1 MVIYIKIAFLLIQ
14 LIIRTGGNNMEKKQI
29 NRHIPKIFI
38 ALLLICSISSSIY
51 KTASARIAP
60 IILLSDYIKEM
71 NVGDEY
77 YLFAYSSDGRIP
89 KFSSSDRK
97 IATVDTYGRITA
109 KKAGNCTITV
119 KAYTSEASC
128 RIKVLKTQIN
138 LSKKYVS
145 IENHATFKLDAEI
158 SNKSAPIFKSNKKSV
173 AVVDD
178 EGNITGCKPGSA
190 VITVQ
195 AGGSSANCHVTVKK
209 PVIKLDRLY
218 KRLYRCQSFKLCA
231 SVSSGITP
239 VWKSSKK
246 SVAIVDENGK
256 VTAIKHGTALITAK
270 ADGVSKICEVV
281 VEPPEIKLEDKS
293 ITITKGSSYNI
304 GMTISS
310 GNAPVWTSSKES
322 VASVDQLGNVYA
334 LEKGTSIIT
343 VSEDGTKAR
352 CRVNVISD

>member
-1 MVIYIKIAFLLIQ
+1 
-14 LIIRTGGNNMEKKQI
+14 MEKKRI
-29 NRHIPKIFI
+29 TRHIFKISLT
-38 ALLLICSISSSIY
+38 LLLVCSISSSIY
-51 KTASARIAP
+51 KPASARIAP
-60 IILLSDYIKEM
+60 VILLSDYIKEM

-119 KAYTSEASC
+119 KAFTSEASC
-128 RIKVLKTQIN
+128 RIRVVKTQIKLN
-138 LSKKYVS
+138 KKTIS
-145 IENHATFKLDAEI
+145 IENQETFKLDTEI
-158 SNKSAPIFKSNKKSV
+158 SNKSVPVFKSNKKSV
-173 AVVDD
+173 AIVDD
-178 EGNITGCKPGSA
+178 EGNITGCKPGNA
-190 VITVQ
+190 IITVQ
-195 AGGSSANCHVTVKK
+195 AGGSSANCHVTVRK

-239 VWKSSKK
+239 VWKSNKK
-246 SVAIVDENGK
+246 SIATVDENGK

-270 ADGVSKICEVV
+270 ADGVSKTCEVV
-281 VEPPEIKLEDKS
+281 VEPPEIKLESSD
-293 ITITKGSSYNI
+293 ITLKEGSSYNI

-334 LEKGTSIIT
+334 LEKGTSTIT
-343 VSEDGTKAR
+343 VSEDGAKAR
-352 CRVNVISD
+352 CRVNVISG

>member
-1 MVIYIKIAFLLIQ
+1 
-14 LIIRTGGNNMEKKQI
+14 MEKKRI
-29 NRHIPKIFI
+29 TRHIFKIFLT
-38 ALLLICSISSSIY
+38 LLLVCSISSSIY
-51 KTASARIAP
+51 KPASARIAP
-60 IILLSDYIKEM
+60 VILLSDYIKEM

-119 KAYTSEASC
+119 KAFTSEASC
-128 RIKVLKTQIN
+128 RIRVVKTQIKLN
-138 LSKKYVS
+138 KKTVS
-145 IENHATFKLDAEI
+145 IENQETFKLDTEI
-158 SNKSAPIFKSNKKSV
+158 SNKSVPVFKSNKKSV
-173 AVVDD
+173 AIVDD
-178 EGNITGCKPGSA
+178 EGNITGCKPGNA
-190 VITVQ
+190 IITVQ
-195 AGGSSANCHVTVKK
+195 AGGSSANCHVTVRK

-239 VWKSSKK
+239 VWKSNKK
-246 SVAIVDENGK
+246 SIATVDENGK

-270 ADGVSKICEVV
+270 ADGVSKTCEVV
-281 VEPPEIKLEDKS
+281 VEPPEIKLESSD
-293 ITITKGSSYNI
+293 ITLKEGSSYNI

-334 LEKGTSIIT
+334 LEKGTSTIT
-343 VSEDGTKAR
+343 VSEDGAKAR
-352 CRVNVISD
+352 CRVNVISG

>member
-1 MVIYIKIAFLLIQ
+1 
-14 LIIRTGGNNMEKKQI
+14 MEKKRI
-29 NRHIPKIFI
+29 TRHIFKILLT
-38 ALLLICSISSSIY
+38 LLLICSISSSIY
-51 KTASARIAP
+51 KPASARISP
-60 IILLSDYIKEM
+60 VILLSDYIKEM

-89 KFSSSDRK
+89 KFSSSDKK

-119 KAYTSEASC
+119 KAFTSEASC
-128 RIKVLKTQIN
+128 RIRVTKTQIK
-138 LSKKYVS
+138 LSKKSVS
-145 IENHATFKLDAEI
+145 IENHETFKLDAEI
-158 SNKSAPIFKSNKKSV
+158 SNKSVPVFKRNKKSV
-173 AVVDD
+173 AIVDD
-178 EGNITGCKPGSA
+178 EGNITGCKPGNA

-195 AGGSSANCHVTVKK
+195 AGGSSANCHVTVRK
-209 PVIKLDRLY
+209 PVVKLDRLY

-239 VWKSSKK
+239 VWKSNKK
-246 SVAIVDENGK
+246 SIATVDENGK

-270 ADGVSKICEVV
+270 ADGVSKTCEVV
-281 VEPPEIKLEDKS
+281 VEPPEINLES
-293 ITITKGSSYNI
+293 SEITLKKGSSYNI

-334 LEKGTSIIT
+334 LEKGTSTIT

-352 CRVNVISD
+352 CRVSVISG

>member
-1 MVIYIKIAFLLIQ
+1 
-14 LIIRTGGNNMEKKQI
+14 MEKKRI
-29 NRHIPKIFI
+29 TRHIFKILLT
-38 ALLLICSISSSIY
+38 LLLICSISSSIY
-51 KTASARIAP
+51 KPASARISP
-60 IILLSDYIKEM
+60 VILLSDYIKEM

-89 KFSSSDRK
+89 KFSSSDKK

-119 KAYTSEASC
+119 KAFTSEASC
-128 RIKVLKTQIN
+128 RIRVTKTQIK
-138 LSKKYVS
+138 LSKKSVS
-145 IENHATFKLDAEI
+145 IENHETFKLDAEI
-158 SNKSAPIFKSNKKSV
+158 SNKSVPVFKSNKKSV
-173 AVVDD
+173 AIVDD
-178 EGNITGCKPGSA
+178 EGNITGCKPGN
-190 VITVQ
+190 
-195 AGGSSANCHVTVKK
+195 GGSSANCHVTVRK
-209 PVIKLDRLY
+209 PVVKLDRLY

-239 VWKSSKK
+239 VWKSNKK
-246 SVAIVDENGK
+246 SIATVDENGK

-270 ADGVSKICEVV
+270 ADGVSKTCEVV
-281 VEPPEIKLEDKS
+281 VEPPEINLES
-293 ITITKGSSYNI
+293 SEITLKKGSSYNI

-334 LEKGTSIIT
+334 LEKGTSTIT

-352 CRVNVISD
+352 CRVSVISG

>member
-1 MVIYIKIAFLLIQ
+1 
-14 LIIRTGGNNMEKKQI
+14 MEKKHI
-29 NRHIPKIFI
+29 TRHIFKIFL

-51 KTASARIAP
+51 KPASARIAP

-77 YLFAYSSDGRIP
+77 YLFAYSTDGRIP

-119 KAYTSEASC
+119 KAFTSEASC
-128 RIKVLKTQIN
+128 RIKVAKTQIKLN
-138 LSKKYVS
+138 KKSLS
-145 IENHATFKLDAEI
+145 IENHETFKLDAEI
-158 SNKSAPIFKSNKKSV
+158 SNKSVPVFKSNKRSV
-173 AVVDD
+173 AVVDE

-195 AGGSSANCHVTVKK
+195 AGGSSANCHVTVRK
-209 PVIKLDRLY
+209 PVVKLDRLY

-231 SVSSGITP
+231 SVSSGIAP
-239 VWKSSKK
+239 VWKSNKK
-246 SVAIVDENGK
+246 SVATVDENGK
-256 VTAIKHGTALITAK
+256 VTAVKHGTALITAK
-270 ADGVSKICEVV
+270 ADGVSKTCEVV
-281 VEPPEIKLEDKS
+281 VEPPEIKLES
-293 ITITKGSSYNI
+293 SEITLEEGSSYNI

-352 CRVNVISD
+352 CKVNVISG

>member
-1 MVIYIKIAFLLIQ
+1 MKKKHIKKHIYKV
-14 LIIRTGGNNMEKKQI
+14 
-29 NRHIPKIFI
+29 FI
-38 ALLLICSISSSIY
+38 ALLLICSISYSIY
-51 KTASARIAP
+51 KPAYARIAP
-60 IILLSDYIKEM
+60 LILLSDYIKEM

-119 KAYTSEASC
+119 KAFTSEASC
-128 RIKVLKTQIN
+128 RIKVLKTQIRLN
-138 LSKKYVS
+138 KKSVS
-145 IENHATFKLDAEI
+145 IENQETFKLDAEI
-158 SNKSAPIFKSNKKSV
+158 SNKSVPTFKSNKKSV
-173 AVVDD
+173 AVVDE
-178 EGNITGCKPGSA
+178 EGNITGCKPGNA

-195 AGGSSANCHVTVKK
+195 AGGSSANCHVNVKK
-209 PVIKLDRLY
+209 PVVRLDRLY

-231 SVSSGITP
+231 SVSSGVTP

-246 SVAIVDENGK
+246 SVAIVDDNGK
-256 VTAIKHGTALITAK
+256 VTAIKHGTALITVK
-270 ADGVSKICEVV
+270 ADGASKTCEVV
-281 VEPPEIKLEDKS
+281 VEPPEIKLES
-293 ITITKGSSYNI
+293 SEITIKKGSSYNI

-334 LEKGTSIIT
+334 LEKGTSVIT

-352 CRVNVISD
+352 CKVNVISG